1 MSDSD
6 RKQAPTTAEIE
17 AKFRSPAVV
26 LSRPIIL
33 GGLVLLRTV
42 RRFGWTPEGAD
53 QLSSL
58 DGPMIFA
65 SNHLGHADTAA
76 ILGTL
81 PRDIRNRTCVAA
93 ALDVFG
99 SVNNNGHKRTFKAL
113 RRELVPHLVAAGF
126 HAFAFD
132 RHGPPLRSLRTAVE
146 LVRNGWSLLLYPE
159 GTRSRTGEMA
169 PFKAGVGILAKMT
182 GRSVIPIHVRGGN
195 TILPCGRFMPG
206 PGHVFVRYGEPLRCE
221 KRESVAAFTEKLQ
234 QEVKALAHRSGE
246 AIQTSHER
254 PTLNGRLAPASA
266 SVSTSADSN
275 ESQ

>member
-81 PRDIRNRTCVAA
+81 PRDIRDRTCVAA

-99 SVNNNGHKRTFKAL
+99 SVNNNGHRRSFKAL

-169 PFKAGVGILAKMT
+169 PFKAGVGVLAKMT
-182 GRSVIPIHVRGGN
+182 GRPVVPIFVSGGD
-195 TILPCGRFMPG
+195 TILPCGQFMPG
-206 PGHVFVRYGEPLRCE
+206 PGRALVRYGEPLRCD
-221 KRESVAAFTEKLQ
+221 KRESAAIFTERLQ
-234 QEVKALAHRSGE
+234 KEVRALAPRFAE
-246 AIQTSHER
+246 TVPASHER
-254 PTLNGRLAPASA
+254 PTRSARLASA
-266 SVSTSADSN
+266 SISASGETG
-275 ESQ
+275 ESR